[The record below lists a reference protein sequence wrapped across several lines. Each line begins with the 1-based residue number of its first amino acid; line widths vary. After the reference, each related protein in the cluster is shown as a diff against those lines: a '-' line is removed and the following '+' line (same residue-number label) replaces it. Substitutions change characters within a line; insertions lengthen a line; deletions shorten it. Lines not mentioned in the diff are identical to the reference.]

1 MPKEYAPMQIVS
13 PQFGPLDV
21 DESTVITFP
30 DGVPGFED
38 CTRYKLLHED
48 VPNPKVLWMQSLDD
62 TALVFSVVDAT
73 LLGLNYQLTLTDEE
87 AAKIGASS
95 PEDIV
100 LLLTLAKDRLGGKVK
115 PNTFSPIVL
124 NTATRKAIQKGG
136 VRAEIVFTNA

>member
-1 MPKEYAPMQIVS
+1 MQIVT
-13 PQFGPLDV
+13 PQFGPLDI

-38 CTRYKLLHED
+38 CTRYKLLHDD
-48 VPNPKVLWMQSLDD
+48 VPNPKVLWLQSLDD
-62 TALVFSVVDAT
+62 TSLVFSVVDAT
-73 LLGLNYQLTLTDEE
+73 LLGLNYQLTLTEE
-87 AAKIGASS
+87 EGAKLGSGV

-100 LLLTLAKDRLGGKVK
+100 LLLTLAKDQFAGKVK

-124 NTATRKAIQKGG
+124 NTATRRAIQKGG